1 VKIIYS
7 LFTIKTPNL
16 FSSVKLQ
23 KRICEILKGTE
34 FLSCN
39 LLIMVLLDDSRYIF
53 RGLKRSYNF
62 LFEAGHKT
70 TSFSYSHTWGFHIQS
85 DKCCEEEN
93 FLPPSKPGWW
103 KEYTLNTL
111 ISSYNSSDDVHF
123 FLQKENEMVYQ
134 TLDKN
139 GMASRAVLRTI
150 ISEINIWLF
159 LPLAGFNTSY
169 VTFLGLKQKW
179 QRTLSNVQQQ

>member
-1 VKIIYS
+1 
-7 LFTIKTPNL
+7 
-16 FSSVKLQ
+16 
-23 KRICEILKGTE
+23 
-34 FLSCN
+34 
-39 LLIMVLLDDSRYIF
+39 
-53 RGLKRSYNF
+53 
-62 LFEAGHKT
+62 
-70 TSFSYSHTWGFHIQS
+70 
-85 DKCCEEEN
+85 
-93 FLPPSKPGWW
+93 
-103 KEYTLNTL
+103 L

-169 VTFLGLKQKW
+169 VTFLGLKQK
-179 QRTLSNVQQQ
+179 